1 MTSEDTGTYRITIR
15 HVWEEQQEMKRIL
28 QSLSDHLP
36 NVANKLETHERETH
50 KILTDHESRLRQVE
64 QRLWKVFGAIA
75 IIAGAAPF
83 IARLM

>member
-1 MTSEDTGTYRITIR
+1 
-15 HVWEEQQEMKRIL
+15 MKVML
-28 QSLSDHLP
+28 QRVSDHLP
-36 NVANKLETHERETH
+36 TVARQLETHERETH
-50 KILTDHESRLRQVE
+50 LILQDHENRLRQVE